1 MPNSPDRA
9 EFRARY
15 LVQSSVALE
24 RVAEI
29 IAGEQSSG
37 TFVALPGETDEL
49 RRRAAARVTAVE
61 PLDDAPHAS
70 LASAPAQRRGQHG
83 PFHRGHIEIAFP
95 LASIGGS
102 LTTLLATVAGN
113 LFELG
118 EVTGLRLLDLDL
130 PSEFA
135 ANFAGPRFG
144 IEGTRQVAR
153 AAARAGVPRIAFFSG
168 LGVARYGMARRTTN
182 PYFLSKLAAELALF
196 QSGLAVSVF
205 RPSYV
210 VGPGD
215 ALVRGLLREMA
226 AGVVERPGDGRYRM
240 QPVAVADAAAAILA
254 AAGAAA
260 DGDPRVCDLVGPEPI
275 TFDAFVARLAARAGA
290 RGLPATYSII
300 AVPETEADR
309 QARQGGYRGLQPDE
323 LDCMLCDEVADPAPL
338 SALLGRPLLP
348 LDAAL
353 DAALAGTAPSINGGG

>member
-1 MPNSPDRA
+1 MPRRLAVTGAN
-9 EFRARY
+9 
-15 LVQSSVALE
+15 
-24 RVAEI
+24 
-29 IAGEQSSG
+29 G
-37 TFVALPGETDEL
+37 FVGLHVV
-49 RRRAAARVTAVE
+49 RAARAAGWEVAGLVRSDAAAAAVE
-61 PLDDAPHAS
+61 RAGGFPVVVPALDARA
-70 LASAPAQRRGQHG
+70 LAPALSGAQAVTHLAQIGAGG
-83 PFHRGHIEIAFP
+83 P
-95 LASIGGS
+95 
-102 LTTLLATVAGN
+102 
-113 LFELG
+113 
-118 EVTGLRLLDLDL
+118 
-130 PSEFA
+130 A
-135 ANFAGPRFG
+135 AYQAVNV
-144 IEGTRQVAR
+144 EGTRQVAR

-226 AGVVERPGDGRYRM
+226 AGVVERPGDGRYRL

-254 AAGAAA
+254 AASAAE
-260 DGDPRVCDLVGPEPI
+260 DGDPRVFDLVGPEPI

-290 RGLPATYSII
+290 RGLPVAHSIV
-300 AVPETEADR
+300 AVPEAEADR

-353 DAALAGTAPSINGGG
+353 DAALATTGP